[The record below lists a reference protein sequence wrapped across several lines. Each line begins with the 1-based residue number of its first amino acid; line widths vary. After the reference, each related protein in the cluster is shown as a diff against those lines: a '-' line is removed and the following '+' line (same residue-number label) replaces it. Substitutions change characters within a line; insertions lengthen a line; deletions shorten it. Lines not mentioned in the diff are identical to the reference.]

1 MKNKT
6 EKEFDEEDPKFY
18 LDLKFYLVRNDT
30 KLKELIVNYVGEQL
44 HPITPEVTVD
54 DVVKIFADEFPEF
67 LLVVAQENFLRGY
80 SEGIKETIVR
90 GEDVLSSYREAEK
103 A

>member
-1 MKNKT
+1 MKSKT

-18 LDLKFYLVRNDT
+18 LVNNNT
-30 KLKELIVNYVGEQL
+30 KLKELIVNYVGEKL
-44 HPITPEVTVD
+44 HPIAPEVTVD

-80 SEGIKETIVR
+80 SEGIKETIVG
-90 GEDVLSSYREAEK
+90 GEDVLGAYRETEK

>member
-1 MKNKT
+1 MHSKT

-18 LDLKFYLVRNDT
+18 LVKNDT
-30 KLKELIVNYVGEQL
+30 KLKEMIVNYVGEQL

-54 DVVKIFADEFPEF
+54 DIIKIFADEFPEF
-67 LLVVAQENFLRGY
+67 LMVVAQENFLRGY

-90 GEDVLSSYREAEK
+90 GEDVLSAYRDTEK

>member
-1 MKNKT
+1 MKSKT

-18 LDLKFYLVRNDT
+18 LVNNNT

-44 HPITPEVTVD
+44 HPIAPEVTVD

-80 SEGIKETIVR
+80 SEGIKETIVPA
-90 GEDVLSSYREAEK
+90 EDALSAYREPEK

>member
-1 MKNKT
+1 MKSKT

-18 LDLKFYLVRNDT
+18 LVNNDT

-44 HPITPEVTVD
+44 HPTTPEVTVE

-80 SEGIKETIVR
+80 SEGIEETIVR

>member
-1 MKNKT
+1 MHSKT

-18 LDLKFYLVRNDT
+18 LVKNDT
-30 KLKELIVNYVGEQL
+30 KLKELIVNYGGEQL
-44 HPITPEVTVD
+44 HPTTPEVTVAA
-54 DVVKIFADEFPEF
+54 VVKIFADEFPEF

-80 SEGIKETIVR
+80 SEGIKETIVG
-90 GEDVLSSYREAEK
+90 GEEVLSAFRETEK

>member
-1 MKNKT
+1 MHSKT

-18 LDLKFYLVRNDT
+18 LVKNDT
-30 KLKELIVNYVGEQL
+30 KLKEMIVNYVGEQL

-54 DVVKIFADEFPEF
+54 DIIKIFADEFPEF
-67 LLVVAQENFLRGY
+67 LMVVAQENFLRGY

-90 GEDVLSSYREAEK
+90 GEDVLSAYRETEK

>member
-1 MKNKT
+1 MKSKT

-18 LDLKFYLVRNDT
+18 LVKNDT

-44 HPITPEVTVD
+44 HPATPEVTVE
-54 DVVKIFADEFPEF
+54 DVVNIFADEFPEF

-80 SEGIKETIVR
+80 SHGIDDANLNKKL
-90 GEDVLSSYREAEK
+90 D
-103 A
+103 

>member
-1 MKNKT
+1 MKSKT

-18 LDLKFYLVRNDT
+18 LVKNDT

-44 HPITPEVTVD
+44 HPITPEVTVE
-54 DVVKIFADEFPEF
+54 DVVNIFADEFPEF

-80 SEGIKETIVR
+80 TIGIDDANLNKKL
-90 GEDVLSSYREAEK
+90 D
-103 A
+103 

>member
-18 LDLKFYLVRNDT
+18 LVQSDT

-44 HPITPEVTVD
+44 HPTTPEVTVD
-54 DVVKIFADEFPEF
+54 DVVNIFADEFPEF

-80 SEGIKETIVR
+80 TQGLD
-90 GEDVLSSYREAEK
+90 DVLPTRPEK
-103 A
+103 PSVSQ

>member
-6 EKEFDEEDPKFY
+6 EKEFDEEDP
-18 LDLKFYLVRNDT
+18 KFYLVRNDT